1 MTDWHHRLYWPYTRW
16 PTEYLLFGCVN
27 HREKLELSF
36 ASAYAMLLLTYF
48 TPYSDIHRFLTS
60 RPNINVYLI
69 WHQDRTLILDHVR
82 SCFNGSQMPETSMIQ
97 YAFAIAD
104 VAKLLWPKLQWF
116 NMHLPLLMLPNYYDP
131 KTPKW
136 NQYLIPITLML
147 ATGNASTHEWQT
159 MTQRPQDET
168 NIGFQLVACHVQC
181 CYPWMTD
188 SGLWMTDS
196 DLR

>member
-1 MTDWHHRLYWPYTRW
+1 MTDWHHRLYWPYTKW

-60 RPNINVYLI
+60 RLNINVCLI

-104 VAKLLWPKLQWF
+104 VAKLLWPKDHKMKPISGF
-116 NMHLPLLMLPNYYDP
+116 NH
-131 KTPKW
+131 
-136 NQYLIPITLML
+136 
-147 ATGNASTHEWQT
+147 
-159 MTQRPQDET
+159 
-168 NIGFQLVACHVQC
+168 LVACYMQC
-181 CYPWMTD
+181 FYPWMTD
-188 SGLWMTDS
+188 YDPKTTRSN
-196 DLR
+196 